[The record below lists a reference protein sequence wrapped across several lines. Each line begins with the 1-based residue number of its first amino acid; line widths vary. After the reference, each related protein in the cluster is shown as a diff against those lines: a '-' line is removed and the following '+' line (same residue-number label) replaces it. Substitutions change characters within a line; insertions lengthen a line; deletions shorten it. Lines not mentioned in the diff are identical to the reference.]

1 MPRKFDFAKECKK
14 ESKALLAE
22 LKKIALNPSLRKPSV
37 KLSAINQMLDRA
49 YGKPRETVDV
59 KQGPRII
66 EVIHAPASTLN
77 PRGQGINQDKKAPE
91 IGNSGVVSGQDM
103 GQSAGNGQETVQ

>member
-14 ESKALLAE
+14 ESKALLQE

-37 KLSAINQMLDRA
+37 KLAAINQMLDRA

-66 EVIHAPASTLN
+66 EVVHAPGMVPGSSPASAKLPN
-77 PRGQGINQDKKAPE
+77 K
-91 IGNSGVVSGQDM
+91 GNLSTDTTEPSTVSREE
-103 GQSAGNGQETVQ
+103 SVN